1 MLSIE
6 FLYRI
11 NEFVIVVTL
20 FLVLLGA
27 TEFGFRQG
35 AAVSER
41 YGAASKSQLSTLQGA
56 LLGLLALLL
65 AFSFAMAESRYELRR
80 QLVVE
85 DSDAIGTAYL
95 RSQTLPEPYRDDI
108 ARLLREYV
116 EARLEF
122 FTLRLDDAKLEI
134 IDERARQVQRELWT
148 KTLAVEQKNPSPVP
162 TGLFITSLNEVFDV
176 YAKRES
182 AHSNHVPEVVLWLLF
197 FVTIGAMEF
206 VGYVCGVERLRS
218 FSRTFGIALL
228 LSLVILVIIDLDRPR
243 RGLIEVS
250 QKSMVDLRASL
261 KSSP

>member
-11 NEFVIVVTL
+11 NEFVIVLTL
-20 FLVLLGA
+20 FLVLLAA
-27 TEFGFRQG
+27 TEFGYRQG
-35 AAVSER
+35 SAVSER

-80 QLVVE
+80 QLVVDE
-85 DSDAIGTAYL
+85 SDAIGSVYL

-108 ARLLREYV
+108 ARLLRDYV

-122 FTLRLDDAKLEI
+122 FAAGPDDAKLK
-134 IDERARQVQRELWT
+134 DLDDRAKRMQRELWT
-148 KTLAVEQKNPSPVP
+148 KTLAVEQQNPSPVP
-162 TGLFITSLNEVFDV
+162 TGLFITSLNDMFDV

-182 AHSNHVPEVVLWLLF
+182 ARSNHVPEVVLWLLF

-218 FSRTFGIALL
+218 FSRTFGIAML

-250 QKSMVDLRASL
+250 QQSMLDLRESL